1 MDTRSGHFIGPWWRI
16 GGVLG
21 IVHVVLFLIGGF
33 ALQGESPSRG
43 DSIEEIRQ
51 YFTDDGDLY
60 LAGDY
65 VLAIGFV
72 FAFLPFAVIL
82 RWMLGSA
89 EGWPPIFSWLTV
101 IGATTATALGAAA
114 GAFWGALA
122 LSADNPEVD
131 DSVVRAFMEADAYV
145 FTTLALPI
153 ALFIGSASVVML
165 RTGIFWRWLGALG
178 LLAALLLVIGVS
190 WPIDGD
196 EEGALAIPGF
206 IGFPLWG
213 IWTLVTSVAMIM
225 RKDEPPA
232 IERGSVVYT

>member
-1 MDTRSGHFIGPWWRI
+1 MDTRNGHFIGPWWRI

-43 DSIEEIRQ
+43 DSIEDIRQ
-51 YFTDDGDLY
+51 YFRDDGDLY

-65 VLAIGFV
+65 ILGIAFV

-101 IGATTATALGAAA
+101 IGATTAAALGAAA
-114 GAFWGALA
+114 GVFWGALA
-122 LSADNPEVD
+122 ISADNPEID
-131 DSVVRAFMEADAYV
+131 DSVVRAMMEMDAYV
-145 FTTLALPI
+145 FTTLQLPV

-178 LLAALLLVIGVS
+178 LLAALLLVIGAS

-206 IGFPLWG
+206 IGFPIWG
-213 IWTLVTSVAMIM
+213 IWTLITSVAMIM
-225 RKDEPPA
+225 RREPPA
-232 IERGSVVYT
+232 PTERATAV